1 LYYRLNV
8 VAIAVPPLRE
18 RMEDLPLLV
27 AHFLEMAGAGPT
39 ALSEEAFGVLRAYRW
54 PGNVRELRNAVEHAV
69 VLARGRTIGLEHL
82 PPDVL
87 RGGPGRTPGEAI
99 GRLVCEELER
109 LRAAGVA
116 EPWERL
122 LEMVEAP
129 LVRQALALTGGNQV
143 QASAMLGIHRTTLR
157 KKMERF
163 GLLGDDTP
171 RGASP
176 EG

>member
-1 LYYRLNV
+1 
-8 VAIAVPPLRE
+8 
-18 RMEDLPLLV
+18 M
-27 AHFLEMAGAGPT
+27 
-39 ALSEEAFGVLRAYRW
+39 
-54 PGNVRELRNAVEHAV
+54 
-69 VLARGRTIGLEHL
+69 
-82 PPDVL
+82 
-87 RGGPGRTPGEAI
+87 
-99 GRLVCEELER
+99 CEELER